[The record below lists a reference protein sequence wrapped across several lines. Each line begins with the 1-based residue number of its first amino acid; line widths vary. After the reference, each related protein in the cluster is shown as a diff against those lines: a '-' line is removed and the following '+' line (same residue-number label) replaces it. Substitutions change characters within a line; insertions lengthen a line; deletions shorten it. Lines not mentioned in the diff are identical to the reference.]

1 VTPGTLSIPRIAIVP
16 SWSGERTPESLTRFW
31 TSSQVDEFAGGDWAF
46 PSARELP
53 TASPFTADDHF
64 GCERGH
70 SCSVASDASTSSVI
84 TGVDSPSQIPT
95 AAGKI
100 LRKSSSAASPDGC
113 DNSHR
118 DSNRVKTG
126 AAAPFTSEAF
136 IVDAALNHSSIR
148 ALSNT
153 TYLH

>member
-1 VTPGTLSIPRIAIVP
+1 MTPGTLSIPWIAIVP
-16 SWSGERTPESLTRFW
+16 SWSGERTPKSLTRFW

-46 PSARELP
+46 PSTRELP
-53 TASPFTADDHF
+53 TASPFTDDDHF

-95 AAGKI
+95 ADSKI
-100 LRKSSSAASPDGC
+100 LRKSSSAASPDEC
-113 DNSHR
+113 DNWHP
-118 DSNRVKTG
+118 DSNRDKTG
-126 AAAPFTSEAF
+126 AAAPITSEAF

-153 TYLH
+153 TYL